1 MISIQSYVA
10 KSKLTAHR
18 LLKQRPVLQVL
29 EGGGYALAGFC
40 LSAAG
45 FAGRALPI
53 AMGLVSSCGGWQTL
67 PAALGALGGYL
78 AFWGKSPEW
87 PLWVFWAA
95 AVSLALQRRELCA
108 QAPLL
113 IPALS
118 ALCVAVGGVVF
129 RSAGADM
136 AAFGIYL
143 LRIALALGCSW
154 LWRQV
159 IGRRGALTDWIGCG
173 VGVFALAQ
181 ILIFPWLGLGYIAAA
196 ALCVALPFPAV
207 AMGGLALD
215 LAQVTP
221 VPMTAVLVLAWLSR
235 MVTKAPG
242 WLSRAAP
249 AAVYALVMAA
259 TGKLDLL
266 PLPGLVVGSI
276 AGCFL
281 PTTAKHQP
289 RRGETGVAQV
299 RLELA
304 AGVLNQARQLLLE
317 APAPQIDRDAL
328 LQKAVQRACGTCPNR
343 SACKDSRRMSGLP
356 SQLLQKPLLYAQELP
371 ITCRKS
377 GRFLS
382 ELRRSQEQ
390 LYAIEADRRRQGEYR
405 SALLQQY
412 AFLADFLQE
421 LSDQLPARAV
431 TSRQFYQPKVAVY
444 GNRPEADNA
453 DRCVRFPGTQGRYYV
468 ILCDGMGSG
477 AGAAEESRQA
487 VTLLRRLLQAGF
499 PAEHALASLNS
510 LCALRDRAGATT
522 VDLAEIRLDTGKTAL
537 YKWGAPPS
545 YLVSQ
550 GGAERIGTVSAPPGI
565 FLESSCPSSHAL
577 TLRREQILLLI
588 SDGFP
593 QEEVLRL
600 CTQGVGESAPLLAAR
615 LMCCV
620 RSGQGDDATVV
631 TVELT
636 GI

>member
-1 MISIQSYVA
+1 MISIQSYVEQ
-10 KSKLTAHR
+10 SRHSLR
-18 LLKQRPVLQVL
+18 RFLKQRPVLRAL
-29 EGGGYALAGFC
+29 EGVGYTLAGFC

-67 PAALGALGGYL
+67 PAALGAMGGYL
-78 AFWGKSPEW
+78 TFWGKNPQW
-87 PLWVFWAA
+87 LLWILCAMT
-95 AVSLALQRRELCA
+95 VSLVLQRREICT

-113 IPALS
+113 IPSLS
-118 ALCVAVGGVVF
+118 ALTVAVGGVVF
-129 RSAGADM
+129 RSAGADA

-143 LRIALALGCSW
+143 LRIVMALGCSW

-159 IGRRGALTDWIGCG
+159 IVRRGALTDWIGWG
-173 VGVFALAQ
+173 VGVFALSQ
-181 ILIFPWLGLGYIAAA
+181 ILVLPWLGLGYIAAA

-215 LAQVTP
+215 LAQITP

-235 MVTKAPG
+235 MISRAPG

-249 AAVYALVMAA
+249 AAVYALVMGI
-259 TGKLDLL
+259 TGTVDLL
-266 PLPGLVVGSI
+266 PLPGLLLG
-276 AGCFL
+276 GLLGHWL
-281 PTTAKHQP
+281 PPAAEH
-289 RRGETGVAQV
+289 RRRSGETGVAQV

-304 AGVLNQARQLLLE
+304 AGVLSQARQLLLE
-317 APAPQIDRDAL
+317 APMPQIDQEAL

-343 SACKDSRRMSGLP
+343 SACKDSRRMSTLP
-356 SQLLQKPLLYAQELP
+356 AQLLQKPLLYAQELP

-377 GRFLS
+377 GRFLM

-405 SALLQQY
+405 SAVMQQY
-412 AFLADFLQE
+412 AFLSSFLHD
-421 LSDQLPARAV
+421 LSDQLPTRA
-431 TSRQFYQPKVAVY
+431 TAARQFYQPKVAVY

-453 DRCVRFPGTQGRYYV
+453 DRCVRFPGIQGLYYV
-468 ILCDGMGSG
+468 ILCDGMGTGPG
-477 AGAAEESRQA
+477 AIEESRQA

-510 LCALRDRAGATT
+510 LCALRDRAGAVT
-522 VDLAEIRLDTGKTAL
+522 VDLAQIRLDTGKTAL
-537 YKWGAPPS
+537 YKWGAAPS
-545 YLVSQ
+545 YLISQ
-550 GGAERIGTVSAPPGI
+550 GGAERIGSVNAPPGI
-565 FLESSCPSSHAL
+565 FLEDPCPSSHAL

-615 LMCCV
+615 LMGCA
-620 RSGQGDDATVV
+620 RGGHGDDATVV

-636 GI
+636 GT